1 MFRSLVLVLAS
12 TIIGVPAM
20 AEPWVPMGSG
30 KIFVG
35 AKPGHETPKDA
46 VYRTEAMM
54 RQALP
59 TNSWF
64 SSLTYMQWS
73 GVLHAHPLSFRATES
88 GFEMG
93 LPEKAVEPIE
103 AIKAWAWPPPP
114 GRPIASVVHRHVG
127 ALRVSPKNFQ
137 PADARLSAKGD
148 WSISIDMAETDG
160 DRRLRAHIG
169 HGVPYGFFEISDGA
183 VVIDLED
190 GGSWADEGPTVVGNK
205 QVIYAGV
212 RGITYAVYLPVGA
225 SVGRAEGG
233 RLEVYLAPDAGY
245 FSVAAVLDET
255 DQTIAGPKG
264 PNLPPEFASAS
275 VEIEVDRGQMDE
287 VVYAARAVDPDGG
300 TVVYTLGGRDAEVFE
315 VANDGSVTF
324 KGTQDLGSSV
334 DADRYMFTVAADDG
348 LGGVATQSVTVN
360 SKSNADAGQTPTYE
374 TVILDW
380 ENGSADVNPGWVFGG
395 AVSSAAIH
403 ENANVLRF
411 AHPPGSE
418 AWAGVA
424 LIEAP
429 GGTNLIADR
438 DKSVHMRVWAEAD
451 GSITLA
457 MEDISS
463 ITPNTGATRYVAVTE
478 DVVGGR
484 WNDIAF
490 DFDSPDSASGGSDTD
505 HNKLVLKV
513 NEGNTLYVDRI
524 ILAGAD
530 LVEPPPK
537 SRAAAPTQPARDVA
551 ELLARH
557 AFAFVTGTTVGWRY
571 LETDSRV
578 KTSYSFDVTPM
589 DGAAVGPLVGLYPHH
604 WMQLAPGT
612 ELSGYELPSVRGPIR
627 MAAVDRFETE
637 LPFGGLLPVWPV
649 TGSESELN
657 DLEEFLVGDTRR
669 TMSLYT
675 GHGNG
680 TYWTGKALGSIAQ
693 LILVS
698 EQVGQEDRAQALEA
712 MLKERMEKWFRGEG
726 GFYFGFH
733 KNVGSLV
740 GYPEEYFSASG
751 MNDHHFHYGY
761 WLMAAA
767 HIAKRDPD
775 WLTPEQWGK
784 MVDLI
789 ARDIATS
796 ERGRDDFPFIRNFDP
811 YEGHSWARGNSDFY
825 GHGNDQ
831 ESSSEAINAWAALAF
846 LGEFTGNKR
855 MRDLGVYLYVT
866 EIASVLNYWFD
877 IHGIVFDPRYPKP
890 IASMVFGG
898 GYGYSTWWTEEPRQI
913 HGINLLPITSAS
925 VYLAQIPPERAL
937 SDIEFMKARRAEYET
952 AAQTD
957 GTPSVIWD
965 NVFVSWLALNDP
977 GLALGAWNPDADG
990 SMELG
995 DTRSRTLAWAL
1006 TMKHYGT
1013 PDLSIS
1019 ADTLMYGVFRTE
1031 DGHATYCAY
1040 NAASKERE
1048 VRFSDGMV
1056 VVALPNTL
1064 TCKAN

>member
-1 MFRSLVLVLAS
+1 MFRDIAILVWLLG
-12 TIIGVPAM
+12 IGVVAS
-20 AEPWVPMGSG
+20 AEQWVPMGAG
-30 KIFVG
+30 KILVG
-35 AKPGHETPKDA
+35 AKLGHETPKDGP
-46 VYRTEAMM
+46 YRTEEMM

-64 SSLTYMQWS
+64 SSLAYMQWS
-73 GVLHAHPLSFRATES
+73 GVLHAHPLSFKATAT
-88 GFEMG
+88 GLEMG
-93 LPEKAVEPIE
+93 LPEKAAEPIE

-114 GRPIASVVHRHVG
+114 GRPIASVVHRHVA
-127 ALRVSPKNFQ
+127 ALKVRPKNFE

-148 WSISIDMAETDG
+148 WSISFDMAEPNG
-160 DRRLRAHIG
+160 ERRLRAHIG
-169 HGVPYGFFEISDGA
+169 HGIPYGFFEVSDGA
-183 VVIDLED
+183 AIIELEGGGAWDDGVVNVID
-190 GGSWADEGPTVVGNK
+190 NK
-205 QVIYAGV
+205 RVIYAGV
-212 RGITYAVYLPVGA
+212 RGVTYAVYLPADA
-225 SVGRAEGG
+225 SVSALDSR
-233 RLEVYLAPDAGY
+233 RLEVNLPPNAGY
-245 FSVAAVLDET
+245 FSAAALPHKLDRT
-255 DQTIAGPKG
+255 DLRQARDRSDGIKTSSATGTI
-264 PNLPPEFASAS
+264 ES
-275 VEIEVDRGQMDE
+275 
-287 VVYAARAVDPDGG
+287 RAHEAV
-300 TVVYTLGGRDAEVFE
+300 TL
-315 VANDGSVTF
+315 N
-324 KGTQDLGSSV
+324 
-334 DADRYMFTVAADDG
+334 
-348 LGGVATQSVTVN
+348 
-360 SKSNADAGQTPTYE
+360 
-374 TVILDW
+374 W
-380 ENGSADVNPGWVFGG
+380 ENGPSDVNPDWAFGG
-395 AVSSAAIH
+395 AVALAAVF
-403 ENANVLRF
+403 ENANVLKF
-411 AHPPGSE
+411 NHPVGSK

-429 GGTNLIADR
+429 GGIDLVADR
-438 DKSVHMRVWAEAD
+438 KKLVNMRLWAEHD
-451 GSITLA
+451 GTATIA

-463 ITPNTGATRYVAVTE
+463 IAPDAGATRYLSVTK

-490 DFDSPDSASGGSDTD
+490 DFSEPDLASGGLDTN
-505 HNKLVLKV
+505 HNKMVLKV
-513 NEGNTLYVDRI
+513 NEGNTLYVDEI
-524 ILAGAD
+524 TLNGSDWIDHPVKSAKTTLSLPSQELAE
-530 LVEPPPK
+530 VF
-537 SRAAAPTQPARDVA
+537 
-551 ELLARH
+551 ARH
-557 AFAFVTGTTVGWRY
+557 AFAFVTGTTVRWNY
-571 LETDSRV
+571 VETDSRV
-578 KTSYSFDVTPM
+578 ITTYSFEVTPM
-589 DGAAVGPLVGLYPHH
+589 DDVTKEPFVGLYPHH

-612 ELSGYELPSVRGPIR
+612 VLSEYELPSVRGPIR
-627 MAAVDRFETE
+627 LAAVDTFQTE
-637 LPFGGLLPVWPV
+637 LSFGGLLPGWPV
-649 TGSESELN
+649 TGTGSELK
-657 DLEEFLVGDTRR
+657 DLSQFLVGDTRR

-698 EQVGQEDRAQALEA
+698 EQVGQEDRAEMLEA
-712 MLKERMEKWFRGEG
+712 MLKRRMEKWFRGEG

-733 KNVGSLV
+733 NNVGTLV

-767 HIAKRDPD
+767 HIARRDPQ

-846 LGEFTGNKR
+846 LGEFTGNR
-855 MRDLGVYLYVT
+855 ELRDLGVYLYVT

-877 IHGIVFDPRYPKP
+877 IHGIVFDPDYPKP

-937 SDIEFMKARRAEYET
+937 SDIKFMKERRAEYET
-952 AAQTD
+952 AAETD

-977 GLALGAWNPDADG
+977 QLALDNWSPDADG

-1006 TMKHYGT
+1006 TMKHFGK
-1013 PDLSIS
+1013 PDLSIR
-1019 ADTLMYGVFRTE
+1019 ANTMMYGVFRS
-1031 DGHATYCAY
+1031 DVGVVTYCSY
-1040 NAASKERE
+1040 NAQNAPRTVE
-1048 VRFSDGMV
+1048 FSDGF
-1056 VVALPNTL
+1056 ALTVPSGEL
-1064 TCKAN
+1064 LCEAN